1 MGVTKIVTRVVLATG
16 GALAGYL
23 SFAGQRFDLK
33 EASFLRDYRVRPGRR
48 ARFYSRINDI
58 IYFTD
63 ALAAP
68 RILTL
73 SDRSKSR
80 PI

>member
-23 SFAGQRFDLK
+23 SFSGHQFDLR
-33 EASFLRDYRVRPGRR
+33 EASFLRDYKVHPGLCARV
-48 ARFYSRINDI
+48 YSRISDI

-68 RILTL
+68 RIWTF
-73 SDRSKSR
+73 SDRSISR